1 MSGGSVRGGSE
12 HDHGGG
18 ALGDPLGLA
27 GRLNPRQY
35 EAAITTEG
43 PLLVL
48 AGAGSGKTRV
58 LVHRIAH
65 LVATGLARPREIL
78 AVTFTNKAAAEMRAR
93 LEQLLGPR
101 VRDAWIGTFHAM
113 SGRILRRD
121 AERLGFTP
129 SFSIYDTDDARRL
142 MKRVM
147 ESLNME
153 TDSRGVSVSTV
164 LQEIDRAKNHGLE
177 PAELEKQHNPYLVP
191 AQAAARRAY
200 PRYQAELRRANAMD
214 FGDLL
219 LRALELFRAHPDV
232 AERYALRFRYVLV
245 DEFQDTNRVQRELLR
260 HLTKVHKNLAVVG
273 DDDQSIYRWRGAE
286 VANILGFSEGFA
298 GAKVVKLEQNYRST
312 GNILAAANA
321 IIARNK
327 KRLGKTLFTDAQ
339 AGLPIGVAMLA
350 TGDEEAYLVGATI
363 AARIR
368 NGDSPSDFAI
378 LYRQNAQSRSF
389 EEAFRRERVPY
400 TIVGGTGFYERREI
414 KDLLAYLRLIA
425 NPASIEDL
433 ERVINVPPRKIG
445 DVTIAKL
452 RQAAAEN
459 GVGGVD
465 ALRLP
470 KAVLEAVGLKGKT
483 LEALR
488 GLDALLGE
496 LAERARV
503 APAHEV
509 ARALVEQ
516 LKYLDYL
523 EKDDPA
529 SAEDRIANVEEL
541 VSSIAEHEAQLAAE
555 AGEAGADVVEELG
568 DDDGELGLAG
578 ARTPLE
584 DFLDRAALVSTNDVT
599 SAEGAVTML
608 TIHAAKGLEF
618 KVVYLVGMEELT
630 FPSRRAVEGTA
641 DDLEEERRLCYVAVT
656 RAMVEL
662 NCLAARFRR
671 IYGTEEVRR
680 PSRFLGE
687 LPDALVTTFGQSARP
702 GGGARSPAGRADVV
716 YDDDDDDAP
725 PPPRPS
731 AGSGAGYGRPAAR
744 RSAEPDREE
753 VPVRR
758 VEGGGFQVGDRVLH
772 NSFGVGVVEGVS
784 GEGARAHLN
793 IRFPTEGVRTVVAR
807 FVRPAE
813 TSC

>member
-1 MSGGSVRGGSE
+1 MTGGSALHHDGGT
-12 HDHGGG
+12 
-18 ALGDPLGLA
+18 LGDPLGLA
-27 GRLNPRQY
+27 ARLNPRQL

-121 AERLGFTP
+121 ADKLGFTP

-147 ESLNME
+147 ESLGME
-153 TDSRGVSVSTV
+153 LDGRGVSVSTV

-177 PAELEKQHNPYLVP
+177 PAELERQHNPYLVP

-219 LRALELFRAHPDV
+219 LRALELLRGHPDV

-245 DEFQDTNRVQRELLR
+245 DEFQDTNRVQLELLR

-414 KDLLAYLRLIA
+414 KDLLAYLRLVA

-445 DVTIAKL
+445 DVTLAKL

-470 KAVLEAVGLKGKT
+470 KAVLEGVGLKGKT

-488 GLDALLGE
+488 GLASLLGG
-496 LAERARV
+496 LSERARV

-516 LKYLDYL
+516 LEYLDYL

-555 AGEAGADVVEELG
+555 AGADVVEDLG
-568 DDDGELGLAG
+568 DEDGELGLAG

-584 DFLDRAALVSTNDVT
+584 DFLDRAALVSTNDVA

-716 YDDDDDDAP
+716 YDDDD
-725 PPPRPS
+725 PPRSPT
-731 AGSGAGYGRPAAR
+731 GYGGGRPMVR
-744 RSAEPDREE
+744 RAAEPERDET
-753 VPVRR
+753 PVRR
-758 VEGGGFQVGDRVLH
+758 VEANGFQVGDRVLH

-793 IRFPTEGVRTVVAR
+793 IRFPTEGIRTVVAR